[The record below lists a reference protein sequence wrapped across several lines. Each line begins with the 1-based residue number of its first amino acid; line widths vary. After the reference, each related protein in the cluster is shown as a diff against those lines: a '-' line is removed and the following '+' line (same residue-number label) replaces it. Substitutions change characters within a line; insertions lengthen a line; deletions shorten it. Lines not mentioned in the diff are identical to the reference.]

1 MKEAFWG
8 VLIIML
14 GLFGIVIIN
23 VFQKATT
30 TNDEV
35 YYVIKEATEAAMY
48 DSIDLTYYRL
58 NGEIRTVEDKFVE
71 NLARRFASSITNKGK
86 YLIVVE
92 DINETPPKVSLR
104 VKTGVTSLQGEYFG
118 ITNRVDGII
127 ETKYKL
133 DEILDFLEI
142 TKEEWETITRI
153 GQEETESQSNY
164 CELKTFNDDVEC
176 IENDIRFDGWKDL
189 TIPDRVCSKEDIKE
203 DIKKREAKYSVCEC
217 GKWVE
222 KSENV
227 EGVITE
233 GTNQIKLTW
242 SINLKTELRD
252 YTETINADITK
263 DICTTGIEIW
273 TPKDLTKTEP
283 STDNSQYIKCGVDG
297 IRIPIGKE
305 IVLHPEYIPSNAT
318 NRNLTWSID
327 NNNITMITS
336 TVNTEKGYSKAR
348 ITGQK
353 VGTTLV
359 STKTS
364 LGQTAT
370 CKVEVWDG
378 SVDSVGCE
386 GRTVTVGQ
394 TTTIKSNYTPYN
406 ATKTDFTWS
415 ISDTS
420 IATINNNTGAISSK
434 KAGTATITVTA
445 SNGKTGTCTLNVN
458 ENPPSNSSSS
468 SKSSSKTSYYFLEY
482 TDHNG
487 KTINRRYS
495 SYDDAIEAA
504 GQIPLSSDIEVSHI
518 DENKKTIR
526 ATGSADRNGTVIK
539 EKNGNTTIVERLY
552 DGVQTTKTDSNGK
565 FISQTMN
572 NTYKSNS
579 SDVNKSNKG
588 TDGSNSQNKGSSSKN
603 NSTTT
608 GGAVNKPK
616 GGCFLKGTKV
626 LTINGYKNIEDISI
640 NDKVLSYNETTG
652 KNEYKRVLKIFVHKN
667 SNEKLYSLTI
677 NNKIV
682 TSTGAHRFYIKTN
695 NGYDWIAAEDLK
707 VGDIVMDSKG
717 KYYSITKIT
726 SKDIIETVYNLEVND
741 NHNYYV
747 TESKI
752 LVHNKKAIK

>member
-71 NLARRFASSITNKGK
+71 NLARRFASSITNKGN

-242 SINLKTELRD
+242 SVNLKTELRD
-252 YTETINADITK
+252 FTETINADITK

-364 LGQTAT
+364 LGQMAT

-394 TTTIKSNYTPYN
+394 TATIKSNYTPYN

-445 SNGKTGTCTLNVN
+445 SNGKTGTCTLKVN
-458 ENPPSNSSSS
+458 APQSSGGGSS
-468 SKSSSKTSYYFLEY
+468 TQSSGTCGYTYYGEVVGVETIPKWKWARDKSCGCARYNYYG
-482 TDHNG
+482 HC
-487 KTINRRYS
+487 
-495 SYDDAIEAA
+495 
-504 GQIPLSSDIEVSHI
+504 
-518 DENKKTIR
+518 
-526 ATGSADRNGTVIK
+526 IK
-539 EKNGNTTIVERLY
+539 FKYCYITTT
-552 DGVQTTKTDSNGK
+552 TTKTKTSNVKYSGTRYTKTDWGRCINGK
-565 FISQTMN
+565 MPVTKTVSCKMVRNKYYYNTSRIWEVIESQ
-572 NTYKSNS
+572 
-579 SDVNKSNKG
+579 
-588 TDGSNSQNKGSSSKN
+588 
-603 NSTTT
+603 STT
-608 GGAVNKPK
+608 
-616 GGCFLKGTKV
+616 
-626 LTINGYKNIEDISI
+626 
-640 NDKVLSYNETTG
+640 
-652 KNEYKRVLKIFVHKN
+652 
-667 SNEKLYSLTI
+667 
-677 NNKIV
+677 
-682 TSTGAHRFYIKTN
+682 STPC
-695 NGYDWIAAEDLK
+695 
-707 VGDIVMDSKG
+707 
-717 KYYSITKIT
+717 
-726 SKDIIETVYNLEVND
+726 
-741 NHNYYV
+741 
-747 TESKI
+747 
-752 LVHNKKAIK
+752 

>member
-71 NLARRFASSITNKGK
+71 NLARRFASSITNKGN

-252 YTETINADITK
+252 FTETINADIIK

-364 LGQTAT
+364 LGQMAT

-394 TTTIKSNYTPYN
+394 TATIKSNYTPYN

-445 SNGKTGTCTLNVN
+445 SNGQTGTCSLKVN
-458 ENPPSNSSSS
+458 APQSS
-468 SKSSSKTSYYFLEY
+468 
-482 TDHNG
+482 G
-487 KTINRRYS
+487 
-495 SYDDAIEAA
+495 
-504 GQIPLSSDIEVSHI
+504 G
-518 DENKKTIR
+518 
-526 ATGSADRNGTVIK
+526 
-539 EKNGNTTIVERLY
+539 
-552 DGVQTTKTDSNGK
+552 
-565 FISQTMN
+565 
-572 NTYKSNS
+572 
-579 SDVNKSNKG
+579 
-588 TDGSNSQNKGSSSKN
+588 GSSTQQS
-603 NSTTT
+603 
-608 GGAVNKPK
+608 
-616 GGCFLKGTKV
+616 GTC
-626 LTINGYKNIEDISI
+626 GYTY
-640 NDKVLSYNETTG
+640 YNETIGTTYVKEKRCGNFSSCGCFKGNG
-652 KNEYKRVLKIFVHKN
+652 KEPGSPGYKCSVYKYCCRTVYISKP
-667 SNEKLYSLTI
+667 
-677 NNKIV
+677 V
-682 TSTGAHRFYIKTN
+682 TSNVKYNGTRYTKTTYGSCK
-695 NGYDWIAAEDLK
+695 NGRMSVY
-707 VGDIVMDSKG
+707 
-717 KYYSITKIT
+717 
-726 SKDIIETVYNLEVND
+726 ETVYCKMVRNQ
-741 NHNYYV
+741 YYYNK
-747 TESKI
+747 SKI
-752 LVHNKKAIK
+752 WEVIESQSTTSTPC

>member
-71 NLARRFASSITNKGK
+71 NLARRFASSITNKGN

-252 YTETINADITK
+252 FTETINADIIK

-445 SNGKTGTCTLNVN
+445 SNGKTGTCTLKVNASESSGGGSSTQSSGTCGYTYYGEIVGIKYVYERVCGRYAKCGCARDNGKEPHSPGYKCRIYRRCCTTMPTTEHITSNVKYSGTRYTKTTYGRCIN
-458 ENPPSNSSSS
+458 GKMPVTKTVSCKMVRNQYYYNKSRIWEVIESQSSS
-468 SKSSSKTSYYFLEY
+468 Y
-482 TDHNG
+482 T
-487 KTINRRYS
+487 
-495 SYDDAIEAA
+495 
-504 GQIPLSSDIEVSHI
+504 P
-518 DENKKTIR
+518 
-526 ATGSADRNGTVIK
+526 
-539 EKNGNTTIVERLY
+539 
-552 DGVQTTKTDSNGK
+552 
-565 FISQTMN
+565 
-572 NTYKSNS
+572 
-579 SDVNKSNKG
+579 
-588 TDGSNSQNKGSSSKN
+588 
-603 NSTTT
+603 
-608 GGAVNKPK
+608 
-616 GGCFLKGTKV
+616 C
-626 LTINGYKNIEDISI
+626 
-640 NDKVLSYNETTG
+640 
-652 KNEYKRVLKIFVHKN
+652 
-667 SNEKLYSLTI
+667 
-677 NNKIV
+677 
-682 TSTGAHRFYIKTN
+682 
-695 NGYDWIAAEDLK
+695 
-707 VGDIVMDSKG
+707 
-717 KYYSITKIT
+717 
-726 SKDIIETVYNLEVND
+726 
-741 NHNYYV
+741 
-747 TESKI
+747 
-752 LVHNKKAIK
+752 

>member
-252 YTETINADITK
+252 FTETINADIIK

-378 SVDSVGCE
+378 SVDSVGCKDISIYK
-386 GRTVTVGQ
+386 GLSAF
-394 TTTIKSNYTPYN
+394 IKSNYTPNN
-406 ATKTDFTWS
+406 AIRTDF
-415 ISDTS
+415 
-420 IATINNNTGAISSK
+420 
-434 KAGTATITVTA
+434 
-445 SNGKTGTCTLNVN
+445 
-458 ENPPSNSSSS
+458 
-468 SKSSSKTSYYFLEY
+468 
-482 TDHNG
+482 
-487 KTINRRYS
+487 
-495 SYDDAIEAA
+495 
-504 GQIPLSSDIEVSHI
+504 
-518 DENKKTIR
+518 
-526 ATGSADRNGTVIK
+526 
-539 EKNGNTTIVERLY
+539 
-552 DGVQTTKTDSNGK
+552 
-565 FISQTMN
+565 
-572 NTYKSNS
+572 
-579 SDVNKSNKG
+579 
-588 TDGSNSQNKGSSSKN
+588 
-603 NSTTT
+603 
-608 GGAVNKPK
+608 
-616 GGCFLKGTKV
+616 
-626 LTINGYKNIEDISI
+626 
-640 NDKVLSYNETTG
+640 
-652 KNEYKRVLKIFVHKN
+652 
-667 SNEKLYSLTI
+667 
-677 NNKIV
+677 
-682 TSTGAHRFYIKTN
+682 
-695 NGYDWIAAEDLK
+695 
-707 VGDIVMDSKG
+707 
-717 KYYSITKIT
+717 
-726 SKDIIETVYNLEVND
+726 
-741 NHNYYV
+741 
-747 TESKI
+747 
-752 LVHNKKAIK
+752 

>member
-71 NLARRFASSITNKGK
+71 NLARRFASSITNKGN

-176 IENDIRFDGWKDL
+176 IENDIRFDGWEDL

-252 YTETINADITK
+252 FTETINADIIK

-394 TTTIKSNYTPYN
+394 TATIKSNYTPYN

-445 SNGKTGTCTLNVN
+445 SNGKTGTCTLKVN
-458 ENPPSNSSSS
+458 ASESSGGGSSTQSSGRCGYTYYGEVVGVYPSIKKECGV
-468 SKSSSKTSYYFLEY
+468 SKACGCAK
-482 TDHNG
+482 DNG
-487 KTINRRYS
+487 KEPGSPGYKCRFYNWCCR
-495 SYDDAIEAA
+495 
-504 GQIPLSSDIEVSHI
+504 EVF
-518 DENKKTIR
+518 
-526 ATGSADRNGTVIK
+526 
-539 EKNGNTTIVERLY
+539 
-552 DGVQTTKTDSNGK
+552 TTKTKTSNVKYNGTSYTKTTYGRCINGK
-565 FISQTMN
+565 ML
-572 NTYKSNS
+572 
-579 SDVNKSNKG
+579 V
-588 TDGSNSQNKGSSSKN
+588 
-603 NSTTT
+603 
-608 GGAVNKPK
+608 
-616 GGCFLKGTKV
+616 TKTV
-626 LTINGYKNIEDISI
+626 SCKMVR
-640 NDKVLSYNETTG
+640 K
-652 KNEYKRVLKIFVHKN
+652 
-667 SNEKLYSLTI
+667 
-677 NNKIV
+677 
-682 TSTGAHRFYIKTN
+682 
-695 NGYDWIAAEDLK
+695 
-707 VGDIVMDSKG
+707 
-717 KYYSITKIT
+717 KYYYNRSRIWEVIESQSATSIPCN
-726 SKDIIETVYNLEVND
+726 DII
-741 NHNYYV
+741 
-747 TESKI
+747 
-752 LVHNKKAIK
+752 

>member
-394 TTTIKSNYTPYN
+394 TATIKSNYTPYN

-445 SNGKTGTCTLNVN
+445 SNGKTGTCTLKVN
-458 ENPPSNSSSS
+458 ASESS
-468 SKSSSKTSYYFLEY
+468 
-482 TDHNG
+482 G
-487 KTINRRYS
+487 
-495 SYDDAIEAA
+495 
-504 GQIPLSSDIEVSHI
+504 G
-518 DENKKTIR
+518 
-526 ATGSADRNGTVIK
+526 
-539 EKNGNTTIVERLY
+539 
-552 DGVQTTKTDSNGK
+552 
-565 FISQTMN
+565 
-572 NTYKSNS
+572 
-579 SDVNKSNKG
+579 
-588 TDGSNSQNKGSSSKN
+588 GSSTQS
-603 NSTTT
+603 S
-608 GGAVNKPK
+608 
-616 GGCFLKGTKV
+616 GTC
-626 LTINGYKNIEDISI
+626 GYTYYGE
-640 NDKVLSYNETTG
+640 
-652 KNEYKRVLKIFVHKN
+652 
-667 SNEKLYSLTI
+667 
-677 NNKIV
+677 IV
-682 TSTGAHRFYIKTN
+682 GIK
-695 NGYDWIAAEDLK
+695 Y
-707 VGDIVMDSKG
+707 
-717 KYYSITKIT
+717 
-726 SKDIIETVYNLEVND
+726 VY
-741 NHNYYV
+741 
-747 TESKI
+747 
-752 LVHNKKAIK
+752 

>member
-71 NLARRFASSITNKGK
+71 NLARRFASSITNKGN

-364 LGQTAT
+364 LGQMAT

-378 SVDSVGCE
+378 SVDSVGCKDA
-386 GRTVTVGQ
+386 TVTVGQ
-394 TTTIKSNYTPYN
+394 TATIKSNYTPYN

-445 SNGKTGTCTLNVN
+445 SNGKTGTCTLKVN
-458 ENPPSNSSSS
+458 IYNSQSKPQSNPKTSHYTVEWKNANGDYVSINYSNLEDAITKTGQIGNSSNITVSYTNVD
-468 SKSSSKTSYYFLEY
+468 SKTIIATGDANRTRTQLNKTDGGQIIIQNLYDGTVTKEFDSKGKIINTKDERSNKIADSSSKTS
-482 TDHNG
+482 
-487 KTINRRYS
+487 S
-495 SYDDAIEAA
+495 S
-504 GQIPLSSDIEVSHI
+504 
-518 DENKKTIR
+518 T
-526 ATGSADRNGTVIK
+526 
-539 EKNGNTTIVERLY
+539 
-552 DGVQTTKTDSNGK
+552 
-565 FISQTMN
+565 
-572 NTYKSNS
+572 
-579 SDVNKSNKG
+579 
-588 TDGSNSQNKGSSSKN
+588 SSKS

-608 GGAVNKPK
+608 GGSTKTPK

-752 LVHNKKAIK
+752 LVHNKKAIM

>member
-252 YTETINADITK
+252 YTETISADIIK

-445 SNGKTGTCTLNVN
+445 SNGKTGTCTLKVN
-458 ENPPSNSSSS
+458 APQSSGGGSS
-468 SKSSSKTSYYFLEY
+468 TQISGTCGYTYYGEIVGVDRIEKQEWTRDKSCGCARYNYYGHCIKF
-482 TDHNG
+482 
-487 KTINRRYS
+487 KFC
-495 SYDDAIEAA
+495 
-504 GQIPLSSDIEVSHI
+504 HI
-518 DENKKTIR
+518 
-526 ATGSADRNGTVIK
+526 
-539 EKNGNTTIVERLY
+539 TTT
-552 DGVQTTKTDSNGK
+552 TTKTKTANVKYNGTRYTK
-565 FISQTMN
+565 T
-572 NTYKSNS
+572 TYGSCKNGSMTVSKIVYCKMVRNKYYY
-579 SDVNKSNKG
+579 NKSK
-588 TDGSNSQNKGSSSKN
+588 TWEVIESRSSSH
-603 NSTTT
+603 T
-608 GGAVNKPK
+608 P
-616 GGCFLKGTKV
+616 C
-626 LTINGYKNIEDISI
+626 
-640 NDKVLSYNETTG
+640 
-652 KNEYKRVLKIFVHKN
+652 
-667 SNEKLYSLTI
+667 
-677 NNKIV
+677 
-682 TSTGAHRFYIKTN
+682 
-695 NGYDWIAAEDLK
+695 YDMW
-707 VGDIVMDSKG
+707 
-717 KYYSITKIT
+717 
-726 SKDIIETVYNLEVND
+726 
-741 NHNYYV
+741 
-747 TESKI
+747 
-752 LVHNKKAIK
+752 

>member
-71 NLARRFASSITNKGK
+71 NLARRFASSITNKGN

-252 YTETINADITK
+252 FTETINADIIK

-353 VGTTLV
+353 IGTTLV

-394 TTTIKSNYTPYN
+394 TATIKSNYTPYN

-445 SNGKTGTCTLNVN
+445 SNGKTGTCTLKVN
-458 ENPPSNSSSS
+458 APQSSGGGSSTQISGTCGYTYYGETVGIKYYKENRCGR
-468 SKSSSKTSYYFLEY
+468 FAGCGCAIG
-482 TDHNG
+482 NG
-487 KTINRRYS
+487 K
-495 SYDDAIEAA
+495 E
-504 GQIPLSSDIEVSHI
+504 P
-518 DENKKTIR
+518 
-526 ATGSADRNGTVIK
+526 GSPGYKCKFYYRCCRTVYTSKAVTSNVKYNGTRYTKTTYGIC
-539 EKNGNTTIVERLY
+539 KNGRMSVY
-552 DGVQTTKTDSNGK
+552 
-565 FISQTMN
+565 
-572 NTYKSNS
+572 
-579 SDVNKSNKG
+579 
-588 TDGSNSQNKGSSSKN
+588 
-603 NSTTT
+603 
-608 GGAVNKPK
+608 
-616 GGCFLKGTKV
+616 
-626 LTINGYKNIEDISI
+626 
-640 NDKVLSYNETTG
+640 
-652 KNEYKRVLKIFVHKN
+652 
-667 SNEKLYSLTI
+667 
-677 NNKIV
+677 
-682 TSTGAHRFYIKTN
+682 
-695 NGYDWIAAEDLK
+695 
-707 VGDIVMDSKG
+707 
-717 KYYSITKIT
+717 
-726 SKDIIETVYNLEVND
+726 ETVYCKMVRNQ
-741 NHNYYV
+741 YYYNK
-747 TESKI
+747 SKI
-752 LVHNKKAIK
+752 WEVIESQSSSYTPCYDMW